1 MIRKR
6 TVSVS
11 TRSPRRMPASLRR
24 LLTAIAVGAAA
35 AMMVALSTQYSRTY
49 TLARQAARLEQHR
62 RELLAQNELLRE
74 EIQRLQ
80 TDDRYVERIA
90 RQQLG
95 LVRPGEI
102 ELLIVPPGGESS
114 SNGPV
119 AAAGPPHTQP
129 APLPWAERIREIME
143 HLFGWIRR

>member
-1 MIRKR
+1 
-6 TVSVS
+6 
-11 TRSPRRMPASLRR
+11 MPATGRR

-62 RELLAQNELLRE
+62 WELLAQNELLRE

-102 ELLIVPPGGESS
+102 ELLIVPPSGEAS

-119 AAAGPPHTQP
+119 AAAGPQHTQP
-129 APLPWAERIREIME
+129 APRPWAERIREIMKQ
-143 HLFGWIRR
+143 LFGWIRR